1 MVRVLFFG
9 THPSQYNGYSKV
21 VYELMSC
28 LSTKQDMQFTVYG
41 FQKFNSH
48 QGHRD
53 DLPSNI
59 EVYDAFESENPRQ
72 QGFGI
77 TEVRSFVNKNKPDVC
92 IVYNDMMILHQVIT
106 QLKLAQKEDGLSFK
120 IIAYIDQ
127 VYLNQKKEF
136 IDFINANADYAL
148 MFTKYWEDI
157 AIEQGITLPHG
168 FLPHG
173 FNKEI
178 YYPIPKH
185 LCRLHYSL
193 REEDFVILNLNR
205 NQPRKRWD
213 VCLKALA
220 EIVSRYPR
228 EPIKMMV
235 GTAVQGAWNLI
246 EIYERELKK
255 RGLTLQDGM
264 QHLIVFDRP
273 QRVTDEETN
282 ILYNIAD
289 IGINTC
295 DGEGFGLCN
304 FEQAALGVPQ
314 VVPRLG
320 GFIDFFDD
328 ESAALV
334 DPKIAYYVDN
344 TRDAVCGEALICDY
358 VDFVEAIEQ
367 YYFNKERRQKH
378 GSNARS
384 KILRDY
390 KWSDIADKLH
400 GIIKEVCGVSSS
412 SSANASSATSSSNT
426 SQLID
431 EIEKIDLSLLQKLA
445 KNKNKTETKENESI
459 PILTPPQSPTLAP
472 APAPAVVP
480 VPAVIPTPEPVVPTP
495 EAIALTTTVPPPT
508 PPVAATTSPTDD
520 KKSEKEKKK
529 AKRQKELL
537 KLKKKLAELIGDSDD
552 DDDSDDE

>member
-92 IVYNDMMILHQVIT
+92 IVYNDMMILHQVIS
-106 QLKLAQKEDGLSFK
+106 QLKLAQKEDGLTFK

-136 IDFINANADYAL
+136 IDFINTNADYAL

-185 LCRLHYSL
+185 LCRLHYGL

-213 VCLKALA
+213 VCLKAFA

-344 TRDAVCGEALICDY
+344 TRDAVCGEALMCDY

-378 GSNARS
+378 GTNGRT

-390 KWSDIADKLH
+390 KWSDIADKLY
-400 GIIKEVCGVSSS
+400 GIIKEVCGVS
-412 SSANASSATSSSNT
+412 SSSNT

-445 KNKNKTETKENESI
+445 KNKNQNKTEPETIAKEKESESI
-459 PILTPPQSPTLAP
+459 PILTPPQSPTP
-472 APAPAVVP
+472 VP
-480 VPAVIPTPEPVVPTP
+480 VPVSVPTPEPVIPTP

-508 PPVAATTSPTDD
+508 VEIPVVAAPTTEEKKDT
-520 KKSEKEKKK
+520 KSEKEKKK